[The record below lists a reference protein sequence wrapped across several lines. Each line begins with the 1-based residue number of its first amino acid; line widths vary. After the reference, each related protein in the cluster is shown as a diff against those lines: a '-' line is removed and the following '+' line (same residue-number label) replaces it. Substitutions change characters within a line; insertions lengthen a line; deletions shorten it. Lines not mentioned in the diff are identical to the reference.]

1 MNVVDM
7 MARLAMIAHNGLNG
21 NGPFKLYPQVRQG
34 SDKSKTYVFIS
45 YARSDAAEVANL
57 LQRRLEGYRIL
68 RKLVGEGVPLP
79 ESKYLRRVFVDTED
93 LSVSSESFLAQL
105 RHELDDAEYLIVL
118 CSKAAARSDSFVHK
132 EIEYFTKKKDRDNAA
147 RILPIALDGVGDDAV
162 PEELREIVKK
172 RNIVLWDRGWPSQ
185 GRLGKAHLH
194 SAFFKVLE
202 FLLGVD
208 AGVLNNRYWITWR
221 RKIVRAV
228 CVGAAVMLALVAA
241 LTHDVINQIH
251 RVKFEKQVF
260 PLSIDYSY
268 MEAFAAPLI
277 AQNRGTN
284 CIIIAAMPKDFK
296 ELENKPWQKKE
307 AIKRDLESLGWEW
320 EDKELQIPNWQ
331 RPLVTAMI
339 RPSGRDILEMNVY
352 VDVVSQLSAIKKVLD
367 YLTAENN
374 PFHSADEKEEL
385 AHYYVEKFEEEL
397 IKLLNE
403 NPAISDCSWKFKFV
417 TDKDELKKAIDDI
430 STGKVLNK

>member
-1 MNVVDM
+1 M
-7 MARLAMIAHNGLNG
+7 
-21 NGPFKLYPQVRQG
+21 
-34 SDKSKTYVFIS
+34 KTHVFIS

-57 LQRRLEGYRIL
+57 LQRRLESYRIP
-68 RKLVGEGVPLP
+68 RKLVGKDVPLP
-79 ESKYLRRVFVDTED
+79 KGKFLRRVFVDTED
-93 LSVSSESFLAQL
+93 LSVSKESFHAQL
-105 RHELDDAEYLIVL
+105 KHELDDAKYLIVL
-118 CSKAAARSDSFVHK
+118 CSKAAARDDSFVHR
-132 EIEYFTKKKDRDNAA
+132 EIGYFTRKRGGDTS
-147 RILPIALDGVGDDAV
+147 RILPIALDGVGNDAI
-162 PEELREIVKK
+162 PAELHEVVKN
-172 RNIVLWDRGWPSQ
+172 RNIVLWDREWMSR

-194 SAFFKVLE
+194 SAFFKVLQ

-228 CVGAAVMLALVAA
+228 CVGTAVLLALVAA

-251 RVKFEKQVF
+251 RVRFEKQVF

-284 CIIIAAMPKDFK
+284 CIVIAAMPKNFK

-320 EDKELQIPNWQ
+320 EDREMQIPNWQ

-339 RPSGRDILEMNVY
+339 RPNGSDIAGTNVY

-374 PFHSADEKEEL
+374 PFHSPGEKEAL
-385 AHYYVEKFEEEL
+385 ANYYVEKFEEEL
-397 IKLLNE
+397 IKLLSE
-403 NPAISDCSWKFKFV
+403 NMSIRDCSWEFKFV
-417 TDKDELKKAIDDI
+417 TDKDELKKAIDCI
-430 STGKVLNK
+430 STGNALNK

>member
-1 MNVVDM
+1 M
-7 MARLAMIAHNGLNG
+7 
-21 NGPFKLYPQVRQG
+21 
-34 SDKSKTYVFIS
+34 KSVKIKTYVFVS
-45 YARSDAAEVANL
+45 YARSDAVEVANL
-57 LQRRLEGYRIL
+57 LQRSLEGYRIP
-68 RKLVGEGVPLP
+68 RKLVGKDVPLP
-79 ESKYLRRVFVDTED
+79 KGKYLRRVFVDTED
-93 LSVSSESFLAQL
+93 LSVSKESFHAQL
-105 RHELDDAEYLIVL
+105 KHELDDAKYLIVL
-118 CSKAAARSDSFVHK
+118 CSKGAARDDSFVHK
-132 EIEYFTKKKDRDNAA
+132 EIEYFMKKNGGDTL
-147 RILPIALDGVGDDAV
+147 RILPIALDGVEDCAIPV
-162 PEELREIVKK
+162 ELREVVKC
-172 RNIVLWDRGWPSQ
+172 RNIVLWDRKWALQ
-185 GRLGKAHLH
+185 GRTGKAHLH

-320 EDKELQIPNWQ
+320 EDKEMQIPNWQ

-374 PFHSADEKEEL
+374 PFHSADEKEVL